1 MPVPCIVSCRARYQP
16 TSEAC
21 VYIHI
26 ESVTHNSSKDKAK
39 QLSNS
44 VIEGKDT
51 QHILGDISV
60 GTDPR
65 YVFEYQKT
73 EQLLLTENVAAVLEG
88 YQEPDD
94 IWTTAMGSNLEA
106 VK

>member
-1 MPVPCIVSCRARYQP
+1 M
-16 TSEAC
+16 
-21 VYIHI
+21 
-26 ESVTHNSSKDKAK
+26 
-39 QLSNS
+39 
-44 VIEGKDT
+44 
-51 QHILGDISV
+51 

-65 YVFEYQKT
+65 YVFEYYKT

-106 VK
+106 FK